1 VRQKASGVFNAF
13 FFPRAALQ
21 FLDFS
26 VLYEISSLPFPSEE
40 ALNHSGLFPNCSA
53 VKLAPIFCLSLSFLA
68 PPVRPQEPK
77 PTPTKKSDAQA
88 RPAGDKTPPT
98 TPSTP
103 HVLDSADIEAFF
115 DGIIPLQLE
124 RSDVAGASV
133 LVMKDGKL
141 LLQKG
146 YGYSN
151 FKDKKPVDPA
161 ATIFRLASI
170 SKLFTWVAV
179 MQLQEQGKL
188 DLDTDINQYLDFQ
201 MRPAFGRPITL
212 RNLMTHTGGFEEEVR
227 DIILVKPKLQPSLR
241 DFLIHN
247 QPRRLFPPGIVPG
260 YSNYGVG
267 LGSYIVQRISGKPFE
282 QYVADH
288 IFAPLGMTHSTFF
301 QPPPKDLESLPS
313 EGYRGSTVKD
323 PVGFEIFNPVGAGGV
338 SSTAADMGRFG
349 LALLNGGELEGK
361 RILKPETLAAMYT
374 PQFRANDQMP
384 ALGMGF
390 YETWRN
396 DLRWI
401 GHEGDLIAF
410 HSLFFIERSQK
421 LILFISF
428 NSAGGA
434 GKARPELVQMFT
446 DRYFPSEKPQQFIT
460 IPDKELKSLEGTYQS
475 TRRADSTKTRLINL
489 FSQRTA
495 SLDKDGVLQL
505 GDVKDLRGHTIKW
518 KPIGKNLFQQIDG
531 QRRLFAIRDGA
542 GKVIRLAYDFPGVQ
556 AERIAWLD
564 SAGLVY
570 ALCGAS
576 VVILAAVILGSL
588 FRVGRRLL
596 FKKRPKPAPLPGTV
610 WLPLTSRIAAWLW
623 LALLGGIF
631 AFIAT
636 TGDDIAPPTEA
647 WDKYLYLVNAVTT
660 VAILFS
666 LFAIGSG
673 MVVWFRSGLRRI
685 TQIKF
690 SLVALACLVLSWLA
704 IHWNVVGPA
713 TRI

>member
-1 VRQKASGVFNAF
+1 MSHSGI
-13 FFPRAALQ
+13 
-21 FLDFS
+21 FLFR
-26 VLYEISSLPFPSEE
+26 SLPKTASI
-40 ALNHSGLFPNCSA
+40 LFFAASLLGFSA
-53 VKLAPIFCLSLSFLA
+53 H
-68 PPVRPQEPK
+68 PQEPK
-77 PTPTKKSDAQA
+77 PTPTKKSDAQN
-88 RPAGDKTPPT
+88 RPSGDKTPPA

-103 HVLDSADIEAFF
+103 HTLDSADLEAFF

-133 LVMKDGKL
+133 LVMKDRTL

-201 MRPAFGRPITL
+201 IRPAFGRPINL
-212 RNLMTHTGGFEEEVR
+212 RNLMTHTGGFEETVR
-227 DIILVKPKLQPSLR
+227 DIILVGDKKGPKPPTLR
-241 DFLIHN
+241 DFLLHN

-267 LGSYIVQRISGKPFE
+267 LGSYIVQRVSGQPFE

-301 QPPPKDLESLPS
+301 QPLPKELEALPS
-313 EGYRGSTVKD
+313 EGYRGNTAKD
-323 PVGFEIFNPVGAGGV
+323 PVGFEIFNPVGAGGL

-349 LALLNGGELEGK
+349 LALLNGGELDGK

-374 PQFRANDQMP
+374 PQFRASDQMP

-410 HSLFFIERSQK
+410 HSLFFLERSQK

-446 DRYFPSEKPQQFIT
+446 DRYFPANSPQQFIT
-460 IPDKELKSLEGTYQS
+460 MSKEDLKSVEGHLPVHPPRRQHQNPPQQS
-475 TRRADSTKTRLINL
+475 LLATNR
-489 FSQRTA
+489 
-495 SLDKDGVLQL
+495 
-505 GDVKDLRGHTIKW
+505 
-518 KPIGKNLFQQIDG
+518 
-531 QRRLFAIRDGA
+531 FAR
-542 GKVIRLAYDFPGVQ
+542 
-556 AERIAWLD
+556 
-564 SAGLVY
+564 
-570 ALCGAS
+570 
-576 VVILAAVILGSL
+576 
-588 FRVGRRLL
+588 
-596 FKKRPKPAPLPGTV
+596 
-610 WLPLTSRIAAWLW
+610 
-623 LALLGGIF
+623 
-631 AFIAT
+631 
-636 TGDDIAPPTEA
+636 
-647 WDKYLYLVNAVTT
+647 
-660 VAILFS
+660 
-666 LFAIGSG
+666 
-673 MVVWFRSGLRRI
+673 
-685 TQIKF
+685 
-690 SLVALACLVLSWLA
+690 
-704 IHWNVVGPA
+704 
-713 TRI
+713 

>member
-1 VRQKASGVFNAF
+1 MNLLFSPATL
-13 FFPRAALQ
+13 RA
-21 FLDFS
+21 FLDFPHRPR
-26 VLYEISSLPFPSEE
+26 ISSLAFPSEE
-40 ALNHSGLFPNCSA
+40 NVCHSGLPLVRSIFNTTLILGLG
-53 VKLAPIFCLSLSFLA
+53 LALSTPIGRA
-68 PPVRPQEPK
+68 QEPQ
-77 PTPTKKSDAQA
+77 PTPSKKSDAQA
-88 RPAGDKTPPT
+88 RPSGDKTPPA
-98 TPSTP
+98 TPASLHELT
-103 HVLDSADIEAFF
+103 SADLEAFF

-133 LVMKDGKL
+133 LVMKDGQL

-151 FKDKKPVDPA
+151 FKDKKPVDPNT
-161 ATIFRLASI
+161 TIFRLASI

-201 MRPAFGRPITL
+201 IRPAFGRPITI
-212 RNLMTHTGGFEEEVR
+212 RNLMTHTGGFEEAVR
-227 DIILVKPKLQPSLR
+227 DIILVNGKQQPDQVPSLR
-241 DFLIHN
+241 HFLIHN
-247 QPRRLFPPGIVPG
+247 QPRRVFPPGIVPG

-267 LGSYIVQRISGKPFE
+267 LGSYIVQRISGQPFE

-313 EGYRGSTVKD
+313 EGYRGNTSKD
-323 PVGFEIFNPVGAGGV
+323 PVGFEIFNPVGAGGI

-349 LALLNGGELEGK
+349 LALLNGGEFDGH
-361 RILKPETLAAMYT
+361 RILKPESLAKMYT
-374 PQFRANDQMP
+374 PQFRASDRMP

-390 YETWRN
+390 YQTWRN

-410 HSLFFIERSQK
+410 HSLFFLERSQN
-421 LILFISF
+421 LILFVSF

-446 DRYFPSEKPQQFIT
+446 DRYFPSNTPQKFIT
-460 IPDKELKSLEGTYQS
+460 MSQEDLKSVEGAYQS

-495 SLDKDGVLQL
+495 SLDKEGVLTI

-518 KPIGKNLFQQIDG
+518 KPVAQDLFQQVDG
-531 QRRLFAIRDGA
+531 QRRLFAIRDGS

-556 AERIAWLD
+556 AERIKWYDA
-564 SAGLVY
+564 SSFVY
-570 ALCGAS
+570 ALCVGS
-576 VVILAAVILGSL
+576 VVILAAVILASL
-588 FRVGRRLL
+588 YRVFRRLL
-596 FKKRPKPAPLPGTV
+596 FKSRPKPAPQPGTV
-610 WLPLTSRIAAWLW
+610 WLPRTTLIAAWLW
-623 LALLGGIF
+623 LLLLGGIF
-631 AFIAT
+631 GFMASN
-636 TGDDIAPPTEA
+636 GDDLAPPTQA
-647 WDKYLYLVNAVTT
+647 WDKYLYLVNAVTFIA
-660 VAILFS
+660 VLFS
-666 LFAIGSG
+666 LLAIGSG
-673 MVVWFRSGLRRI
+673 LIAWFRPSLRRI

-704 IHWNVVGPA
+704 IHWNILGPA
-713 TRI
+713 TRL

>member
-1 VRQKASGVFNAF
+1 MS
-13 FFPRAALQ
+13 
-21 FLDFS
+21 
-26 VLYEISSLPFPSEE
+26 
-40 ALNHSGLFPNCSA
+40 HSGIFLFRFAFKTSSILCFVTS
-53 VKLAPIFCLSLSFLA
+53 LFCLLA
-68 PPVRPQEPK
+68 HAQEPK

-88 RPAGDKTPPT
+88 RPAGDKTPPA
-98 TPSTP
+98 TPSNIHT
-103 HVLDSADIEAFF
+103 LNSADLDAFF

-161 ATIFRLASI
+161 AAIFRLASI

-201 MRPAFGRPITL
+201 IRPAFGRPITI
-212 RNLMTHTGGFEEEVR
+212 RNLMTHAGGFEDEVR
-227 DIILVKPKLQPSLR
+227 DIILVDDKKGPKQRPSLR

-267 LGSYIVQRISGKPFE
+267 VGSYIVQRVSGQSFE

-288 IFAPLGMTHSTFF
+288 IFTPLGMTHSTFF
-301 QPPPKDLESLPS
+301 QPPPKDLESFPS
-313 EGYRGSTVKD
+313 EGYRGNTSKD
-323 PVGFEIFNPVGAGGV
+323 PIGFEIFNPVGAGGV

-349 LALLNGGELEGK
+349 QALLNGGELDGQ
-361 RILKPETLAAMYT
+361 RILKPETLAQMYT
-374 PQFRANDQMP
+374 PQFRASNQMP
-384 ALGMGF
+384 ALGIGF

-410 HSLFFIERSQK
+410 HSLFFLERSQR

-428 NSAGGA
+428 NSAGSA
-434 GKARPELVQMFT
+434 GKARPELVQMFS
-446 DRYFPSEKPQQFIT
+446 DRYFPSDKPQQFIT
-460 IPDKELKSLEGTYQS
+460 MSQPELKSVEGTYQS
-475 TRRADSTKTRLINL
+475 TRRIDSTKARLINL

-495 SLDKDGVLQL
+495 SLDKEGVLQI
-505 GDVKDLRGHTIKW
+505 GDIKDLRGHAIKW
-518 KPIGKNLFQQIDG
+518 KPIAKDLFQQVDG

-542 GKVIRLAYDFPGVQ
+542 GKVVRLAYDFPGVQ
-556 AERIAWLD
+556 AERIAWFD
-564 SAGLVY
+564 SAGIVY
-570 ALCGAS
+570 ALCGGS
-576 VVILAAVILGSL
+576 VVILAAVIFASL
-588 FRVGRRLL
+588 YRVGRRLL
-596 FKKRPKPAPLPGTV
+596 LKNRPKLAPQPGTV
-610 WLPLTSRIAAWLW
+610 WLPLASRISAWLW
-623 LALLGGIF
+623 LGLLGGIF
-631 AFIAT
+631 AFFASN
-636 TGDDIAPPTEA
+636 GDDLAPPTAA
-647 WDKYLYLVNAVTT
+647 WDKYFYLVNAVT
-660 VAILFS
+660 VIAIFFG

-673 MVVWFRSGLRRI
+673 LRVWFRSGLRRI

-690 SLVALACLVLSWLA
+690 SLVALACLLLSWLA
-704 IHWNVVGPA
+704 IHWNILGPA
-713 TRI
+713 SRL

>member
-1 VRQKASGVFNAF
+1 MRG
-13 FFPRAALQ
+13 FFPPAALQ
-21 FLDFS
+21 ILDFF

-40 ALNHSGLFPNCSA
+40 ALNHSGLFSNRSA
-53 VKLAPIFCLSLSFLA
+53 VKLAPIFCFAFSFIVPA
-68 PPVRPQEPK
+68 ARPQVPK
-77 PTPTKKSDAQA
+77 PTPSKKPDAQA

-201 MRPAFGRPITL
+201 IRPAFGRPITL

-227 DIILVKPKLQPSLR
+227 DIILVKPKQQPSLR

-267 LGSYIVQRISGKPFE
+267 LGSYIVQRVSGQPFE

-288 IFAPLGMTHSTFF
+288 IFAPLGMTHSTFY

-313 EGYRGSTVKD
+313 EGYRDSTAKD
-323 PVGFEIFNPVGAGGV
+323 PIGFEIFNPVGAGGI

-349 LALLNGGELEGK
+349 LTLLNGGELDGK

-384 ALGMGF
+384 ALDMGF

-421 LILFISF
+421 LILFVSF

-446 DRYFPSEKPQQFIT
+446 DRYFPGNSSQKFIT
-460 IPDKELKSLEGTYQS
+460 MSQQDLKSVEGTYQS
-475 TRRADSTKTRLINL
+475 TRRADSTKIRLNNL

-495 SLDKDGVLQL
+495 SLDKEGVLQI
-505 GDVKDLRGHTIKW
+505 GDIKDLRGHTIEW
-518 KPIGKNLFQQIDG
+518 KPIAKDLFSQVDG
-531 QRRLFAIRDGA
+531 QRRLFAIRDGS

-556 AERIAWLD
+556 AERIAWYD
-564 SAGLVY
+564 SAGFVY
-570 ALCGAS
+570 ALCAAS
-576 VVILAAVILGSL
+576 VVILAAVIIASL
-588 FRVGRRLL
+588 YRVGRRLL
-596 FKKRPKPAPLPGTV
+596 FKNRPKPAPQSGTA
-610 WLPLTSRIAAWLW
+610 WLPRTTRIAAWLW
-623 LALLGGIF
+623 LILLAGIF
-631 AFIAT
+631 GFLAS
-636 TGDDIAPPTEA
+636 TGDDLAPPTQA
-647 WDKYLYLVNAVTT
+647 WDKYLYFVNTVT
-660 VAILFS
+660 VIAILFS
-666 LFAIGSG
+666 LLAIGSG
-673 MVVWFRSGLRRI
+673 LIAWFRADLRRI
-685 TQIKF
+685 TQLKF
-690 SLVALACLVLSWLA
+690 SLVGLACLVLFWLA
-704 IHWNVVGPA
+704 IHWNILGPV
-713 TRI
+713 TRL

>member
-1 VRQKASGVFNAF
+1 
-13 FFPRAALQ
+13 
-21 FLDFS
+21 
-26 VLYEISSLPFPSEE
+26 
-40 ALNHSGLFPNCSA
+40 LNPSGLFLNRSA
-53 VKLAPIFCLSLSFLA
+53 LNLASIFSLALLLFIPTA
-68 PPVRPQEPK
+68 HTQVPK
-77 PTPTKKSDAQA
+77 PTSTKKSDSQS
-88 RPAGDKTPPT
+88 RPSGDKTPPA
-98 TPSTP
+98 TPSTA
-103 HVLDSADIEAFF
+103 HELASADLEAFF

-133 LVMKDGKL
+133 LVMRDGKL

-151 FKDKKPVDPA
+151 FKDKKPVDPN

-201 MRPAFGRPITL
+201 IRPAFGRPITI
-212 RNLMTHTGGFEEEVR
+212 RNLMTHTGGFEETVR
-227 DIILVKPKLQPSLR
+227 DIILVDGKQPPGQVPSLR

-267 LGSYIVQRISGKPFE
+267 LGSYIVQRISGQPFE

-288 IFAPLGMTHSTFF
+288 IFAPLGMAHSTFC
-301 QPPPKDLESLPS
+301 QPPPKDLQSLPS
-313 EGYRGSTVKD
+313 EGYRGNTSKD

-349 LALLNGGELEGK
+349 QALLNGGEFDGH
-361 RILKPETLAAMYT
+361 RILKTETLAKMYT
-374 PQFRANDQMP
+374 PQFRASDLMP

-396 DLRWI
+396 DLHWI

-410 HSLFFIERSQK
+410 HSLFFLERSQN
-421 LILFISF
+421 LILFVSF

-446 DRYFPSEKPQQFIT
+446 DRYFPSDSPQKFIT
-460 IPDKELKSLEGTYQS
+460 ISKGDLKSVEGTYQS
-475 TRRADSTKTRLINL
+475 TRRADSTKIRLNNL
-489 FSQRTA
+489 FSQRIA
-495 SLDKDGVLQL
+495 SLDKEGILQI
-505 GDVKDLRGHTIKW
+505 GDIKDLRGHTIKW
-518 KPIGKNLFQQIDG
+518 KPIAKDLFQQVEG
-531 QRRLFAIRDGA
+531 QRRLFAIRDGG
-542 GKVIRLAYDFPGVQ
+542 GKVLRLAYDFPGVQ
-556 AERIAWLD
+556 AERVAWYD
-564 SAGLVY
+564 AAGFVY
-570 ALCGAS
+570 ALCVAS
-576 VVILAAVILGSL
+576 VLILAAVILASL
-588 FRVGRRLL
+588 YRVSRRLL
-596 FKKRPKPAPLPGTV
+596 FKNRPKPTPQPGTA
-610 WLPLTSRIAAWLW
+610 WLPRTTHIAAWLW

-631 AFIAT
+631 GFLVS
-636 TGDDIAPPTEA
+636 TGDDLAPPTQA
-647 WDKYLYLVNAVTT
+647 WDKYLYLVNAVS
-660 VAILFS
+660 VIAALFS
-666 LFAIGSG
+666 LLAIGSG
-673 MVVWFRSGLRRI
+673 LIAWFRSDLRRI

-704 IHWNVVGPA
+704 IHWNILGPS
-713 TRI
+713 TRL

>member
-1 VRQKASGVFNAF
+1 MR
-13 FFPRAALQ
+13 PRPLEKSLIGRFT
-21 FLDFS
+21 FLT
-26 VLYEISSLPFPSEE
+26 SLTLPAYRPYRSQERKN
-40 ALNHSGLFPNCSA
+40 LRHSGISLVRSIFQTALILGLGFALSA
-53 VKLAPIFCLSLSFLA
+53 SATHAQV
-68 PPVRPQEPK
+68 PK
-77 PTPTKKSDAQA
+77 PTPTTKPDAQA
-88 RPAGDKTPPT
+88 RPSGDKTPPA
-98 TPSTP
+98 TPSAAHELT
-103 HVLDSADIEAFF
+103 SADVEAFF

-133 LVMKDGKL
+133 LVVKDGQL

-151 FKDKKPVDPA
+151 FKDKKPVEPA
-161 ATIFRLASI
+161 TTIFRLASI

-201 MRPAFGRPITL
+201 IRPAFGRPITI
-212 RNLMTHTGGFEEEVR
+212 RNLMTHTGGFEETVR
-227 DIILVKPKLQPSLR
+227 DIILVNGKQPPDQVPSLH

-267 LGSYIVQRISGKPFE
+267 LGSYIVQRISGQPFE

-313 EGYRGSTVKD
+313 EGYRNSTAKD
-323 PVGFEIFNPVGAGGV
+323 PVGFEIFNPVGAGGI

-349 LALLNGGELEGK
+349 QALLNGGELDGH
-361 RILKPETLAAMYT
+361 RILKPETLAKMYA
-374 PQFRANDQMP
+374 PQFRASDQMP

-396 DLRWI
+396 DLHWI

-410 HSLFFIERSQK
+410 HSLFFLERSQK
-421 LILFISF
+421 LILFVSF

-446 DRYFPSEKPQQFIT
+446 DRYFPSNSPQKFIT
-460 IPDKELKSLEGTYQS
+460 MSQQDLKSVEGTYQS

-489 FSQRTA
+489 FSQRSTA
-495 SLDKDGVLQL
+495 LDKEGVLTI

-518 KPIGKNLFQQIDG
+518 KPIAKDLFQQVDG
-531 QRRLFAIRDGA
+531 QRRLFAIRDA
-542 GKVIRLAYDFPGVQ
+542 GGRVIRLAYDFPGVQ
-556 AERIAWLD
+556 AERIKWYD
-564 SAGLVY
+564 SENFVYGLCAG
-570 ALCGAS
+570 S
-576 VVILAAVILGSL
+576 VAILATVILASL
-588 FRVGRRLL
+588 YRVSRRLL
-596 FKKRPKPAPLPGTV
+596 FKNRQKPTPQPGTE
-610 WLPLTSRIAAWLW
+610 WLPRTTRIAAWLW
-623 LALLGGIF
+623 LGLLGSIF
-631 AFIAT
+631 GFLAS
-636 TGDDIAPPTEA
+636 TGDDLAPPTQA
-647 WDKYLYLVNAVTT
+647 WDKYLYLVNTVTLI
-660 VAILFS
+660 AILFS
-666 LFAIGSG
+666 LLAIASG
-673 MVVWFRSGLRRI
+673 LIVWLRPGLRRI

-704 IHWNVVGPA
+704 IHWNILGPA
-713 TRI
+713 TRL

>member
-1 VRQKASGVFNAF
+1 MKTLPTLSSYYLNAARQRLLRFALAAITASLLLFV
-13 FFPRAALQ
+13 PAA
-21 FLDFS
+21 
-26 VLYEISSLPFPSEE
+26 PS
-40 ALNHSGLFPNCSA
+40 
-53 VKLAPIFCLSLSFLA
+53 
-68 PPVRPQEPK
+68 QEPK
-77 PTPTKKSDAQA
+77 PSLPQKPNELTQSS
-88 RPAGDKTPPT
+88 GDKTPPSM
-98 TPSTP
+98 PSAAHP
-103 HVLDSADIEAFF
+103 LDSADLEAFF

-133 LVMKDGKL
+133 LVMKDGNR

-151 FKDKKPVDPA
+151 FKDKKPVDPKT
-161 ATIFRLASI
+161 TIFRLASI

-188 DLDTDINQYLDFQ
+188 DLDTDINRYLDFQ
-201 MRPAFGRPITL
+201 IGAAFGRPITL

-227 DIILVKPKLQPSLR
+227 DIILVKPKQPPSLR
-241 DFLIHN
+241 DFLVHN

-267 LGSYIVQRISGKPFE
+267 LGSYIVQRVTGQPFE

-288 IFAPLGMTHSTFF
+288 IFAPLGMTRSTFF
-301 QPPPKDLESLPS
+301 QPPPKDLESFPS
-313 EGYRGSTVKD
+313 EGYRGNTSKE
-323 PVGFEIFNPVGAGGV
+323 PIGFEIFNPVGAGGL
-338 SSTAADMGRFG
+338 SSTAADMSRFG
-349 LALLNGGELEGK
+349 QALLNGGELDGK
-361 RILKPETLAAMYT
+361 RILKPETLTAMYQ
-374 PQFRANDQMP
+374 PQFRASDQMP

-410 HSLFFIERSQK
+410 HSLFFVERSQK

-434 GKARPELVQMFT
+434 GKARPELVQMFS
-446 DRYFPSEKPQQFIT
+446 DRYFPSSQPQQFIT
-460 IPDKELKSLEGTYQS
+460 VSPNDLKSTTGTYQS

-505 GDVKDLRGHTIKW
+505 GDVKDLRGHTIQW
-518 KPIGKNLFQQIDG
+518 KPIAKDLFQQVDG

-556 AERIAWLD
+556 AERIPWYD
-564 SAGLVY
+564 SAAVVY
-570 ALCGAS
+570 ALCGGS
-576 VVILAAVILGSL
+576 VVILAAVVLASL
-588 FRVGRRLL
+588 FRMGRRLL
-596 FKKRPKPAPLPGTV
+596 FKNRPKPAPQPGTV
-610 WLPLTSRIAAWLW
+610 WLPRTSRFAAWLW
-623 LALLGGIF
+623 LLLLGGIF
-631 AFIAT
+631 GLFVSS
-636 TGDDIAPPTEA
+636 GDDLAPPTQA
-647 WDKYLYLVNAVTT
+647 WDKYLYLVNTATV
-660 VAILFS
+660 VAIFFS
-666 LFAIGSG
+666 FLAIFSG
-673 MVVWFRSGLRRI
+673 FRVWFRTGLRRI

-690 SLVALACLVLSWLA
+690 SLVALACLLLVWLA
-704 IHWNVVGPA
+704 VHWNVVGPA
-713 TRI
+713 SRL

>member
-1 VRQKASGVFNAF
+1 LSHFGI
-13 FFPRAALQ
+13 FPFHSFIKTTSLLCLTVSLLTPAA
-21 FLDFS
+21 
-26 VLYEISSLPFPSEE
+26 
-40 ALNHSGLFPNCSA
+40 C
-53 VKLAPIFCLSLSFLA
+53 
-68 PPVRPQEPK
+68 PQEPQ

-88 RPAGDKTPPT
+88 RPSGDKTPP
-98 TPSTP
+98 STP
-103 HVLDSADIEAFF
+103 ATVHTLDSADLEAFF

-133 LVMKDGKL
+133 LVMKDDKL

-151 FKDKKPVDPA
+151 FKDKKPIDPN

-179 MQLQEQGKL
+179 MQLEEQGKL

-201 MRPAFGRPITL
+201 IRPAFGRSITI
-212 RNLMTHTGGFEEEVR
+212 RNLMTHTGGFEETVR
-227 DIILVKPKLQPSLR
+227 DIILVNGKQPANQVPGLR
-241 DFLIHN
+241 DFLMQN

-267 LGSYIVQRISGKPFE
+267 LGSYIVQRISGQPFE

-288 IFAPLGMTHSTFF
+288 IFTPLGMTHSTFY

-313 EGYRGSTVKD
+313 EGYRNNTSRD

-338 SSTAADMGRFG
+338 SSTATDMCRFG
-349 LALLNGGELEGK
+349 LALLNGGELDGH
-361 RILKPETLAAMYT
+361 RILKPETLAQMYK
-374 PQFRANDQMP
+374 PQFRASDQLP
-384 ALGMGF
+384 AFGMGF

-410 HSLFFIERSQK
+410 HSLFFLERSQK
-421 LILFISF
+421 LILFVSF

-446 DRYFPSEKPQQFIT
+446 DRYFPSNSPQKFIAMSQE
-460 IPDKELKSLEGTYQS
+460 DLQSVEGTYQS

-489 FSQRTA
+489 LSQRTA
-495 SLDKDGVLQL
+495 SIDKEGVLQI
-505 GDVKDLRGHTIKW
+505 GDIKDLRGHTIQW
-518 KPIGKNLFQQIDG
+518 KPVAKDLFQQVDG
-531 QRRLFAIRDGA
+531 QRRLFAIRDGN

-556 AERIAWLD
+556 AERIRWYD
-564 SAGLVY
+564 IAGFVY

-576 VVILAAVILGSL
+576 VVILGAVILASL
-588 FRVGRRLL
+588 YRVGRRLV
-596 FKKRPKPAPLPGTV
+596 FKKRPKPAPQPGTAWLPGT
-610 WLPLTSRIAAWLW
+610 TRIAAWLW
-623 LALLGGIF
+623 LALLGGIVGFF
-631 AFIAT
+631 AS
-636 TGDDIAPPTEA
+636 TGDDLAPPTQA
-647 WDKYLYLVNAVTT
+647 WDKYFYLVNTVTMI
-660 VAILFS
+660 AIVFS
-666 LFAIGSG
+666 ILAIGSG
-673 MVVWFRSGLRRI
+673 LITWFRADLRRI

-704 IHWNVVGPA
+704 IHWNILGPA
-713 TRI
+713 IRL